1 MIVSNL
7 IMKRGKTLP
16 FSATCTSN
24 GVPFDLTGASLKF
37 LAKRN
42 VADADGSAVITKTTA
57 GGGIVVPT
65 PTNGVAQVQILAADT
80 QSLANEETVLVWEL
94 QVTSSSNPFTVAAG
108 LLTIEPAVVQASS

>member
-24 GVPFDLTGASLKF
+24 GQPFDLTGATLKF
-37 LAKRN
+37 LAKRRAGD
-42 VADADGSAVITKTTA
+42 ADAGAVITKTD
-57 GGGIVVPT
+57 GDGIVVPL
-65 PTNGVAQVQILAADT
+65 PTNGVAQVQILEADT
-80 QSLANEETVLVWEL
+80 AALANEETVLVWEL
-94 QVTSSSNPFTVAAG
+94 QVTSSANPFTVAGG